1 MGSMHTI
8 LNIQCYSKPAH
19 NCALKRCMI
28 ISKIIDFSRPN
39 VTFKDLN
46 ARSLAVESSQ
56 DIFIHFFKEKKID
69 ILSACSYIP
78 FIFK

>member
-1 MGSMHTI
+1 MHTI
-8 LNIQCYSKPAH
+8 LNIQCYSKPIH
-19 NCALKRCMI
+19 NCALKRYMI
-28 ISKIIDFSRPN
+28 ISKIIGFFFRPN
-39 VTFKDLN
+39 VAFKDLN
-46 ARSLAVESSQ
+46 AECLAVESSQ